1 MEEPIEFES
10 DGLTL
15 DGILHVPDDYKAGEK
30 RTAMLV
36 LHGFGGSKNGGG
48 AKTQA
53 ELLAKWGYVALR
65 FDFRGC
71 GDSEGRRGY
80 IRCFDQVADTR
91 NALSWLAKRDEVNP
105 DRIGSGGSGGGGVL

>member
-1 MEEPIEFES
+1 MEEHIEFES

-48 AKTQA
+48 AK
-53 ELLAKWGYVALR
+53 
-65 FDFRGC
+65 
-71 GDSEGRRGY
+71 GDENFNLKTSAG
-80 IRCFDQVADTR
+80 A
-91 NALSWLAKRDEVNP
+91 AA
-105 DRIGSGGSGGGGVL
+105 GVSFFPVSSA